1 MTTYE
6 KVVELI
12 VENLGVDKESVK
24 PESDLMEDLG
34 ADSLDAV
41 ELSMA
46 IEDEFDVEVE
56 DEDFA
61 KLKTIQDV
69 VDYLESL

>member
-34 ADSLDAV
+34 AD
-41 ELSMA
+41 
-46 IEDEFDVEVE
+46 EFDVEVE